1 MRKLRADDRRINI
14 RVSGK
19 ICDELRRLKRENMAK
34 GKRKTTIQIL
44 EKLLKING

>member
-19 ICDELRRLKRENMAK
+19 ICDELRRLRKEATAK
-34 GKRKTTIQIL
+34 GEGNTNILIL